1 LLIEWPESFLERSE
15 DAIEVEIGG
24 ESALFFDAELRIL
37 TFSAEGP
44 IRFRV
49 EIPSKVADYE
59 VRFTE
64 NGVVYAGVTAF
75 EAEIKIGR
83 TKRSLTDW
91 FRQEAPAIR
100 FENGAYLEDNEF
112 FELPAG
118 AARRPFSRE
127 RIIAWDWT
135 GVDLKKESQHQ
146 DKAADSIQRRV
157 LDRLLEKV
165 ADPSFD
171 IIFDDDNTG
180 EIADIVCLKVQEG
193 RLVVHLY
200 HCKFSGAEKAGARVD
215 DLYAV
220 CGQAQRSVHWR
231 SGVMELFKHL
241 RYREELRKQKAGKSG
256 TAHVSRFER
265 GDLKTLREIQKQAY
279 LLIPEFRIFI
289 VQPGLSRNAAGNNQL
304 ELLGATELYLMD
316 TSGIPLSVIASD

>member
-1 LLIEWPESFLERSE
+1 MHVGSDISDVLPEALRLNKRKSNLVGRGYENGVRVAVGCSQKGRVWSLATAADLASWVDWCHMVGAKLGDDSISTANVFKNVILPRTVKERPALVPLLIEWPESFLERSE

-146 DKAADSIQRRV
+146 DKATPSNGASSIDCWRRSQIRAST
-157 LDRLLEKV
+157 LSLTMT
-165 ADPSFD
+165 
-171 IIFDDDNTG
+171 I
-180 EIADIVCLKVQEG
+180 Q
-193 RLVVHLY
+193 
-200 HCKFSGAEKAGARVD
+200 
-215 DLYAV
+215 
-220 CGQAQRSVHWR
+220 
-231 SGVMELFKHL
+231 
-241 RYREELRKQKAGKSG
+241 GKS
-256 TAHVSRFER
+256 R
-265 GDLKTLREIQKQAY
+265 
-279 LLIPEFRIFI
+279 
-289 VQPGLSRNAAGNNQL
+289 
-304 ELLGATELYLMD
+304 
-316 TSGIPLSVIASD
+316 TSSA